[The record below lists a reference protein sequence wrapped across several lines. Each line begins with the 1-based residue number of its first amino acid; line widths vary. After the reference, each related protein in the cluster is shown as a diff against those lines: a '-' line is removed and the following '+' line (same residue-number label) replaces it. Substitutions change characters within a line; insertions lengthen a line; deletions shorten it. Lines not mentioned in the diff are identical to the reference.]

1 MRETLKPTPKDRPLK
16 MSVAPKPTSDEKYYK
31 GEKLDEVQNY
41 IATHRIPE
49 IIQSLTQALL
59 VERPENPK
67 LFMEKHLQL
76 LRSIK
81 VSFTA
86 KDDDFTVCS

>member
-1 MRETLKPTPKDRPLK
+1 
-16 MSVAPKPTSDEKYYK
+16 MSVAPKGSEDKFYK

-41 IATHRIPE
+41 IATHRIPD

-59 VERPENPK
+59 VDRPENPK
-67 LFMEKHLQL
+67 PFMEKHLQL

-81 VSFTA
+81 VAYHIWRALLSLYPF
-86 KDDDFTVCS
+86 